1 MIPLNMVPLKDFAR
15 ATPFFVIAHRGSS
28 GTAPENT
35 LAAMRIAVEGGARMV
50 ELDVQ
55 FSRDNQCVV
64 FHDAVLGRTTNGHGY
79 VRNKTAEE
87 LRALDAG
94 SWFSDEYVNS
104 RVPLLEEVLDVLRD
118 KAYLLLE
125 LKPLDAHTPLADVDA
140 IVETIRT
147 HNLGAYTLFASFDH
161 TTIRHVKNLDAT
173 LHTLALNVPGDHRLP
188 SEIVKSCGAD
198 AYGCSIGELTRERS
212 NDAKAHGIPFG
223 VYTVNEEAELRKALA
238 HGVNAVVSN
247 YPERLTAVLTH
258 PFTS

>member
-1 MIPLNMVPLKDFAR
+1 MIPLKEFAR

-28 GTAPENT
+28 GIAPENT

-55 FSRDNQCVV
+55 FSQDNQSVV

-79 VRNKTAEE
+79 VRNKSIDD
-87 LRALDAG
+87 LRSLDAG
-94 SWFSDEYVNS
+94 SWFSSEYAS
-104 RVPLLEEVLDVLRD
+104 ERIPLLSEVLGVLRE

-140 IVETIRT
+140 IVDTIRSL
-147 HNLGAYTLFASFDH
+147 NLGAYTLFASFDH
-161 TTIRHVKNLDAT
+161 TTIRHVKHIDAA

-188 SEIVKSCGAD
+188 SEIVKSCSAD

-212 NDAKAHGIPFG
+212 NDAKAHAIPFG
-223 VYTVNEEAELRKALA
+223 VYTVNEEQELRKALA

-247 YPERLTAVLTH
+247 YPERITAALAH

>member
-1 MIPLNMVPLKDFAR
+1 MISLKEFAR

-28 GTAPENT
+28 GIAPENT

-55 FSRDNQCVV
+55 FSRDNQSIV

-79 VRNKTAEE
+79 VRNKTFEE

-94 SWFSDEYVNS
+94 SWFSDEYADS
-104 RVPLLEEVLDVLRD
+104 RIPLLSEVLDVLRD

-125 LKPLDAHTPLADVDA
+125 LKPLDAHTPLADIDS
-140 IVETIRT
+140 IVATIRS
-147 HNLGAYTLFASFDH
+147 HNLGAHTLFASFDH
-161 TTIRHVKNLDAT
+161 TTIRHVKHIDAT

-188 SEIVKSCGAD
+188 SEVVQSCGAD

-212 NDAKAHGIPFG
+212 NDAKAHVIPFG
-223 VYTVNEEAELRKALA
+223 VYTVNEEQELRKALA

-247 YPERLTAVLTH
+247 YPERITAVLAH

>member
-1 MIPLNMVPLKDFAR
+1 MMPLAEFAR

-28 GTAPENT
+28 GIAPENT

-55 FSRDNQCVV
+55 FSQDSKSVV

-79 VRNKTAEE
+79 VRNKTFDE

-94 SWFSDEYVNS
+94 SWFATDFANE
-104 RVPLLEEVLDVLRD
+104 RIPLLSEVLDVLRD

-125 LKPLDAHTPLADVDA
+125 LKPLDAHTPLADIDA
-140 IVETIRT
+140 IVDTIRT
-147 HNLGAYTLFASFDH
+147 LELGAYTLFASFDH
-161 TTIRHVKNLDAT
+161 TTLRHVKHLDRA
-173 LHTLALNVPGDHRLP
+173 LHTVALNVPGDNRLP
-188 SEIVKSCGAD
+188 SVVCKACGAD
-198 AYGCSIGELTRERS
+198 AYGCSISELNHARS
-212 NDAKAHGIPFG
+212 DDAKAHNIPVG

-238 HGVNAVVSN
+238 HGVHAVVSN
-247 YPERLTAVLTH
+247 YPERLTAVLAH